1 MWMSNILHAVMSER
15 IGERHVSACRY
26 KYEVPEGSRQTH
38 DGLRMR
44 CRLIRTLGLL
54 KKPARCWLSCLLRIR
69 VTEIRRQ
76 LTRLPVRRR
85 RSSRTERRS
94 IGSNQ
99 CPLKRQAFEMR
110 QRIALGP
117 LVSCCHTCPAKLI
130 PISLQ
135 SRQCCCRRSASNQL
149 SSEWP
154 VSPFNRQRTHTPT
167 TRSRPYRTVYRKDKS
182 VSASIQAINYLNGAE
197 PVTKHRNAIKDLS
210 VYFQRLS
217 RSPFSPRS
225 GEKVAD
231 RPVEGVIRWF

>member
-1 MWMSNILHAVMSER
+1 
-15 IGERHVSACRY
+15 
-26 KYEVPEGSRQTH
+26 
-38 DGLRMR
+38 
-44 CRLIRTLGLL
+44 
-54 KKPARCWLSCLLRIR
+54 
-69 VTEIRRQ
+69 
-76 LTRLPVRRR
+76 
-85 RSSRTERRS
+85 
-94 IGSNQ
+94 
-99 CPLKRQAFEMR
+99 MR

-210 VYFQRLS
+210 LCFQRLS
-217 RSPFSPRS
+217 RSPFSPGS
-225 GEKVAD
+225 GRRWPIGRLRGLFAGSDSNKCLTALPT
-231 RPVEGVIRWF
+231 PVTPGQEIAPTSWQGR